1 MGKEKEELPAI
12 NRKIVTCQCTSV
24 DAPMYPGPLGTIL
37 HCNMAS
43 KTCEKSDDK
52 QRRYES
58 KIPILS
64 KDYKDSLRNVKQKR
78 LEIERRE
85 AELSLMRKELLDLSE
100 ERPSLHVTVDHGLS
114 ITTEQSKPEM
124 LIPSKSGV
132 EPLRSVIITP
142 KGTKRRGKSI

>member
-1 MGKEKEELPAI
+1 
-12 NRKIVTCQCTSV
+12 
-24 DAPMYPGPLGTIL
+24 MYPGPLRTIL

-52 QRRYES
+52 QQRYES

-78 LEIERRE
+78 LEIERRK
-85 AELSLMRKELLDLSE
+85 AELNLMRKELLDLSE
-100 ERPSLHVTVDHGLS
+100 ERPSLYVTVDHGRS
-114 ITTEQSKPEM
+114 ITTKQSKPEM

-132 EPLRSVIITP
+132 DRLEA
-142 KGTKRRGKSI
+142 